1 MNRSDG
7 KPKVYNKSYKTKWKI
22 GMTLMNILDRKPLDK
37 IRVQEICDSADIH
50 RSTFYKHFSSV
61 FDVVSFMTEEIT
73 GELTAQMDH
82 ADRRQDYMDSLVNY
96 YVKYGRALRNLFQ
109 TKYREILELQMQTTL
124 EQYYMKLLKLM
135 KPDIDKDMPLK
146 WLARYHAAGI
156 MAVGISLWDE
166 EMDEKRLREKLP
178 VFYQNL
184 F

>member
-7 KPKVYNKSYKTKWKI
+7 KPKVYNKSHKTKWKI

-50 RSTFYKHFSSV
+50 RSTFYKHFGSV

-82 ADRRQDYMDSLVNY
+82 ADRRQDYMDSLVNF

-109 TKYREILELQMQTTL
+109 TKYREILELQNADHAGAVLHEASEADEAGHRQGYAAEMAGPVSCGGDHGCGDL
-124 EQYYMKLLKLM
+124 
-135 KPDIDKDMPLK
+135 PLG
-146 WLARYHAAGI
+146 RGN
-156 MAVGISLWDE
+156 G
-166 EMDEKRLREKLP
+166 
-178 VFYQNL
+178 
-184 F
+184 

>member
-1 MNRSDG
+1 
-7 KPKVYNKSYKTKWKI
+7 
-22 GMTLMNILDRKPLDK
+22 
-37 IRVQEICDSADIH
+37 
-50 RSTFYKHFSSV
+50 
-61 FDVVSFMTEEIT
+61 
-73 GELTAQMDH
+73 
-82 ADRRQDYMDSLVNY
+82 MDSLVNF

-166 EMDEKRLREKLP
+166 EMDEKRLRKN
-178 VFYQNL
+178 FL
-184 F
+184 FFIRICFSKSIQF

>member
-1 MNRSDG
+1 
-7 KPKVYNKSYKTKWKI
+7 
-22 GMTLMNILDRKPLDK
+22 
-37 IRVQEICDSADIH
+37 
-50 RSTFYKHFSSV
+50 
-61 FDVVSFMTEEIT
+61 
-73 GELTAQMDH
+73 
-82 ADRRQDYMDSLVNY
+82 MDSLVNF

>member
-7 KPKVYNKSYKTKWKI
+7 KPKVYNKSHKTKWKI

-50 RSTFYKHFSSV
+50 RSTFYKHFGSV

-82 ADRRQDYMDSLVNY
+82 ADRRQDYMDSLVNF

-109 TKYREILELQMQTTL
+109 TVYFLPYVTNTL
-124 EQYYMKLLKLM
+124 
-135 KPDIDKDMPLK
+135 
-146 WLARYHAAGI
+146 
-156 MAVGISLWDE
+156 AVGLVFMVLMAGPVSCGGDHGCG
-166 EMDEKRLREKLP
+166 DLP
-178 VFYQNL
+178 LGRGNG
-184 F
+184 

>member
-82 ADRRQDYMDSLVNY
+82 ADRRQDYMDSLVNF

-156 MAVGISLWDE
+156 MAGGGVNTFKGAGSLIGGILYARH
-166 EMDEKRLREKLP
+166 K
-178 VFYQNL
+178 N
-184 F
+184 